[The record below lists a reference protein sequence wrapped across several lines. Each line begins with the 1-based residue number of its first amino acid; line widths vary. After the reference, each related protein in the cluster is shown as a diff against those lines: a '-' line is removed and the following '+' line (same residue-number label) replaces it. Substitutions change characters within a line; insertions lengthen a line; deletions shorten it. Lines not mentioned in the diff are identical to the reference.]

1 MRENRTKL
9 LFVTIA
15 ICLFTLLFGSI
26 YADTSDW
33 WSAATGFFSGTDWRG
48 QQDNNMLSELKNII
62 KMGGNAIFL
71 IVTVLLGIK
80 YMASSAEGKGDVKE
94 GLTGL
99 IIAIVLFYG
108 WTAIDNI
115 LTRSGGSFD
124 YWFGTN
130 DAGTTITNIYGTI
143 VSILNY
149 VAVGVLIFVGVKYL
163 FAGAEGKAD
172 LKGRGVPFVIGLVMT
187 FATISFLNFLIGV
200 VGDFIQ

>member
-1 MRENRTKL
+1 MGKKYIKL
-9 LFVTIA
+9 MIVMLVTTFLI
-15 ICLFTLLFGSI
+15 ICLGSV
-26 YADTSDW
+26 YASNSTW
-33 WSAATGFFSGTDWRG
+33 WSAANNFFSGTDWRN
-48 QQDNNMLSELKNII
+48 QQDNNILQDLKNII
-62 KMGGNAIFL
+62 KVGGNAIFL
-71 IVTVLLGIK
+71 IVTVVLGIK

-124 YWFGTN
+124 YWFNTA
-130 DAGTTITNIYGTI
+130 DATTTIKNIYGTI

-172 LKGRGVPFVIGLVMT
+172 LKGKGVPFVIGLIMT

-200 VGDFIQ
+200 VGDFIS